1 MARDL
6 ATPPASFDEI
16 LAWLN
21 SDRDVAAQQY
31 LQLRHDLVKVFGWN
45 RCADPEGLT
54 DEVFDRVSKRVRELR
69 QTFTGD
75 PRLFF
80 YGVARNLIKERSKKF
95 WFQVSLDDTDL
106 AATSSVDLHDEI
118 RMRREECLELCLQ
131 KISHDKRELILNYY
145 AKEKQAKIDHRAE
158 IAKQLGMS
166 VEALRVRVYRIRN
179 SLVQCIVSCL
189 DDKTAQ

>member
-118 RMRREECLELCLQ
+118 RMRREECLEPCLQ